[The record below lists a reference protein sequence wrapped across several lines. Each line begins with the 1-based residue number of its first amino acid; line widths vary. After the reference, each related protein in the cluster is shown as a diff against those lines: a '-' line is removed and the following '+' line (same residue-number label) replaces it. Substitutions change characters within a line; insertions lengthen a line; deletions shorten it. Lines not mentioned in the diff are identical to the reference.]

1 MTAQLN
7 TQTVTTQFNTS
18 PTIFQS
24 TGSFKMEVP
33 QSSVTMAKP
42 ISYNFRVA
50 EYMDSKGAIAKVGLQ
65 YQIWEHDNFGIGHVI
80 QGWTDVDRVKLQLP
94 DEKN

>member
-7 TQTVTTQFNTS
+7 TQTVTTAFNTA
-18 PTIFQS
+18 TIPYQS
-24 TGSFKMEVP
+24 VGAFKLEVP

-42 ISYNFRVA
+42 LTYNFRVV
-50 EYMDSKGAIAKVGLQ
+50 EYMDKKGAIAKVGLQ
-65 YQIWEHDNFGIGHVI
+65 YQIWEHDNYGIGHVI

-94 DEKN
+94 DE